1 MMVDGSKDLAM
12 DTGALLIPYVPAGA
26 SKLLKVGIK
35 YGDEAADSLKAF
47 DKANDARKAAEAAA
61 ETKKAADA
69 AEAAKKASDAKKAAE
84 AAEQA
89 KAATAG
95 PKVGSSGGPGA
106 GKRFSKKTQDAA
118 EKQADSKCVFCG
130 RETTRKPG
138 PTQRNTD
145 HAQPKSRG
153 GNNTVDNA
161 QNTCRDCNLDKR
173 ARTTEEYLRDK
184 R

>member
-69 AEAAKKASDAKKAAE
+69 AEAAKKASDAAE
-84 AAEQA
+84 AARKAEQA
-89 KAATAG
+89 KA
-95 PKVGSSGGPGA
+95 VGSVPKPSTGKGTAPPSQRDPQRAFSRGQKEQKLAEQGGKCPGCDKKIEVAEGKGHHVKRHADGGPT
-106 GKRFSKKTQDAA
+106 SQDNHAVVC
-118 EKQADSKCVFCG
+118 EDCH
-130 RETTRKPG
+130 RKLHS
-138 PTQRNTD
+138 PTD
-145 HAQPKSRG
+145 
-153 GNNTVDNA
+153 
-161 QNTCRDCNLDKR
+161 
-173 ARTTEEYLRDK
+173 
-184 R
+184 